1 MYEVCAALGKLEH
14 LTFLLSKREGPPR
27 EHRVDSWP
35 LEESIIVQNA
45 TFYFDLMGEAVV
57 NSRLDIIDFL
67 APYYKDSQALV
78 KRRLSKN
85 SLFNGSF
92 PAYVVDADGDQV
104 LLRLAIGNGSVAIF
118 NKLIELAGDRLKL
131 HDFNNKLL
139 GLALEYGHLEL
150 VNRFLE
156 FKEVRDT
163 VLSDWERL
171 LFCAIRGGSLPVLN
185 RYLDLVDIAEVVREF
200 GSELLSFAITTSSVT
215 SPLEIVDRILSFKEI
230 RKAINERANGL
241 LSDALKRGSIEII
254 DRLLAF
260 KGVNKELKA
269 DEYRLLSMAIKSRR
283 SDIFN
288 SLYLKTNYIAVTY
301 VDPKNDLLCIAA
313 LMNNEFAMD
322 VLLANRSA
330 LILARS
336 NKFYRELVG
345 ERLFLRAKALGV
357 IPKLKIPQLSG
368 SPVTEEGLSSSAS
381 AISLAGQKRVRFFQG
396 GDSASEPIEYNAAP
410 TKRR

>member
-254 DRLLAF
+254 DRLLA
-260 KGVNKELKA
+260 
-269 DEYRLLSMAIKSRR
+269 
-283 SDIFN
+283 
-288 SLYLKTNYIAVTY
+288 
-301 VDPKNDLLCIAA
+301 
-313 LMNNEFAMD
+313 
-322 VLLANRSA
+322 
-330 LILARS
+330 
-336 NKFYRELVG
+336 
-345 ERLFLRAKALGV
+345 
-357 IPKLKIPQLSG
+357 
-368 SPVTEEGLSSSAS
+368 
-381 AISLAGQKRVRFFQG
+381 
-396 GDSASEPIEYNAAP
+396 
-410 TKRR
+410 